1 MQCFTPCNL
10 CNLEKL
16 IRGSRASRGVRVAF
30 FRVRFACCALAA
42 CLPVRACGL
51 GFGFCAFALGFGF
64 CACGLRFGVWVFGFA
79 FWGLGF
85 RACVLGFGF
94 LGFAFWGLGFRV
106 PVLGFGFGVLVVWVV
121 PFPSYSMGGSS
132 GPRAPPLRDSSLLSL

>member
-64 CACGLRFGVWVFGFA
+64 CALGLAVWGLGFRVCVLGFGLSGLRFGVWVFGV
-79 FWGLGF
+79 
-85 RACVLGFGF
+85 CVLGFGF
-94 LGFAFWGLGFRV
+94 SGS
-106 PVLGFGFGVLVVWVV
+106 GFGFWLWGSGGVGGPL
-121 PFPSYSMGGSS
+121 PF
-132 GPRAPPLRDSSLLSL
+132 L